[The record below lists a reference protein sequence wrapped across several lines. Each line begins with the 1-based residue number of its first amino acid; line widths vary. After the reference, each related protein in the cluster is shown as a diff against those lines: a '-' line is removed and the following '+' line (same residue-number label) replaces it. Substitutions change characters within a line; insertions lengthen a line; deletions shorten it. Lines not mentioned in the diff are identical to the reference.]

1 MRTPYCR
8 HEDAPRATN
17 AAPDIGSVEGF
28 WVVSTERK
36 EYGNRWHMA
45 TNDLSRPDTGYPLRN
60 RQCTGTRQDGE
71 RCQRAP
77 IPGGTVC
84 VMHGGATMATQM
96 AARRR
101 LLSLVDPSLEALEKA
116 LQCGEW
122 PTVARV
128 ALGLLDRAGFGP
140 TASLRID
147 DPARDFRDLS
157 RDELRTRARSVLEKL
172 AGENVDV
179 VDAELVNKDA
189 KDKIN

>member
-1 MRTPYCR
+1 M
-8 HEDAPRATN
+8 
-17 AAPDIGSVEGF
+17 
-28 WVVSTERK
+28 
-36 EYGNRWHMA
+36 GNS
-45 TNDLSRPDTGYPLRN
+45 DLSRPDTGYPLKG
-60 RQCTGTRQDGE
+60 RQCTGTRHDGE

-84 VMHGGATMATQM
+84 VMHGGATMAAQM

-101 LLSLVDPSLEALEKA
+101 VLALVDPSLEALEQA

-157 RDELRTRARSVLEKL
+157 RDQLRDRARCVLQKL
-172 AGENVDV
+172 AQENVDV
-179 VDAELVNKDA
+179 VDVEPVEEE
-189 KDKIN
+189 INTKAH

>member
-1 MRTPYCR
+1 
-8 HEDAPRATN
+8 
-17 AAPDIGSVEGF
+17 
-28 WVVSTERK
+28 
-36 EYGNRWHMA
+36 
-45 TNDLSRPDTGYPLRN
+45 
-60 RQCTGTRQDGE
+60 
-71 RCQRAP
+71 
-77 IPGGTVC
+77 
-84 VMHGGATMATQM
+84 MATQM

-179 VDAELVNKDA
+179 VDAEFVNKDA
-189 KDKIN
+189 KDKTH

>member
-1 MRTPYCR
+1 
-8 HEDAPRATN
+8 
-17 AAPDIGSVEGF
+17 
-28 WVVSTERK
+28 
-36 EYGNRWHMA
+36 MA
-45 TNDLSRPDTGYPLRN
+45 TNDLSKPETGYPLKN

-77 IPGGTVC
+77 IPGGAVC
-84 VMHGGATMATQM
+84 VMHGGATMGAQM

-101 LLSLVDPSLEALEKA
+101 LLSLVDPSLEALEQA

-157 RDELRTRARSVLEKL
+157 RDELRVRARCVLEKL

-179 VDAELVNKDA
+179 VEAELVNNNESNKTH
-189 KDKIN
+189 